1 MRRERPFARP
11 VVPPAET
18 PAGAPGLGFLIA
30 YEDPEAWEGWSSGV
44 VLRIEEGCEGREFT
58 VESNGGEL
66 RVSRSAVF
74 YWWAP
79 GALRGPGAADR
90 P

>member
-1 MRRERPFARP
+1 VQRERPLARP
-11 VVPPAET
+11 VLPPAET
-18 PAGAPGLGFLIA
+18 PAGSPGLGFLIA

-44 VLRIEEGCEGREFT
+44 VRRIEEGCEGRVFT
-58 VESNGGEL
+58 VDSRRGEL
-66 RVSRSAVF
+66 RVSRSAIF

-79 GALRGPGAADR
+79 GALREPGAADR